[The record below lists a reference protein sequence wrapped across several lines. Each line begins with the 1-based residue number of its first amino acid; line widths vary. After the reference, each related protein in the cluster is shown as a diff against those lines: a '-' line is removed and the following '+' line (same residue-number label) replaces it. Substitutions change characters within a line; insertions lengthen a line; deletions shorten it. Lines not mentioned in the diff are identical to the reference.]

1 MAPQKPFFAL
11 HYGLRILRFPK
22 YSQMVVQMGS
32 LEAESRK
39 NVVLSRPRVAQH
51 TTMEVYSFNVVALS
65 FPKVPQPSILACRRH
80 ALSTGL
86 GFALSFQTWHL

>member
-1 MAPQKPFFAL
+1 
-11 HYGLRILRFPK
+11 
-22 YSQMVVQMGS
+22 MVVQMGS

-51 TTMEVYSFNVVALS
+51 TTMEVYSFSVVALS

-80 ALSTGL
+80 ALSIL
-86 GFALSFQTWHL
+86 WP